1 MGLYDD
7 VSVPIEL
14 LKAQEDERIKKYAA
28 LLTGVNVDFQTK
40 SLDCCMQEYVLK
52 KIEDKYV
59 LHKENVER
67 ECVESPDSK
76 SIFKFHFVEKSRTT
90 TPELITATLSMCDYY
105 NSDTL
110 DIFIDLKM
118 ELVAGVVT
126 SIVCALYEERD
137 PAPRLQRNKEMVQKM
152 KESAIYYKSFR
163 GRAAIVLRRALFAIH
178 KKIDKCNGWLQ
189 RLAFKL

>member
-28 LLTGVNVDFQTK
+28 LLTGVNVDLQTK

-52 KIEDKYV
+52 KIEDNYV

-76 SIFKFHFVEKSRTT
+76 SIFKFYFVEKSRTT
-90 TPELITATLSMCDYY
+90 TPELITATLSMCDFY

-126 SIVCALYEERD
+126 RIACALYEERD
-137 PAPRLQRNKEMVQKM
+137 PAPRLQMNKEMVQKM

-163 GRAAIVLRRALFAIH
+163 GKAAIILRRALFAIH